1 VTSSFSRA
9 GEITWLPLSFSAAAI
24 AFPRAA
30 PVLLATALFL
40 FLALPG
46 LAPAALVRPGLLPVA
61 AALFLFVCGLTIFDQ
76 PGGALDLF
84 EDGQILAAADTYSS
98 GGRPYIDTYPIHG
111 WGADGGLDA
120 FLFRIFGATVET
132 FRFRRAVM
140 TAAALVAL
148 AAAAGAL
155 FEPIAWK
162 GLAFLAALCLCP
174 FPSERQTLAFAALF
188 LLLLAARSG
197 RARDFAAAGALA
209 ACELFYSFDL
219 GLVLLSGGL
228 VGSSTRSLLA
238 SGLRRLGSGPRDAL
252 AFAGGALAASLPFL
266 ALLAGSGAALP
277 FLRASFV
284 EIPGAI
290 GDVWGIPAPSASA
303 LLSQPDS
310 RATLLAIA
318 ADPAQFGSY
327 LLIVLSAAAA
337 VALLRSANGVFGGV
351 DGPAWMSIVVA
362 AAAMRGVLGRAD
374 AGHLAFY
381 GVFAGLPAAWLLYRA
396 SRAQKG
402 RVVLTGVV
410 LLVLLLRLR
419 PSSTLSLEVG
429 AVIGGANARE
439 ARAKEGVL
447 VPRSGGATVSAEQ
460 AAELAALRT
469 YFDSMLGP
477 KETFFD
483 FGNEPGLY
491 FLLNRRIPVRF
502 TSVPC
507 YESGEQQDEVI
518 ARLERE
524 RPPLAVLASGSG
536 RDAFD
541 GVSNRERAPRVAAY
555 LDATYEP
562 FGEIRGRKIG
572 RRRTGAIPSRIP

>member
-148 AAAAGAL
+148 AAAAAAL

-162 GLAFLAALCLCP
+162 GLALLAALCLCP

-197 RARDFAAAGALA
+197 RAREFAAAGALA